1 MATARKRFTLLTAL
15 LISASALSTPV
26 LAQESSDSIFD
37 AVDSFAG
44 AYLAGGAALRDFD
57 FGAAAF
63 YYENALRF
71 DPDNADLQRELMI
84 AYINNGAFEAA
95 LPLAEKL
102 KDVIEIERISRL
114 ALGVEALRNEQY
126 HLVQPILILRQP
138 NDIENLLTGIIT
150 AWAQFGASN
159 TDTALSTIEA
169 LEGPD
174 WYFLFQAYH
183 GALIADAA
191 GRTDQARDLY
201 DQALNNTTG
210 GSASPLTYLR
220 LVEAYAGF
228 LVRQGEVQEAKDII
242 ERGLGI
248 APNNPTLLALSSSIS
263 ANSDV
268 RFIKKPTHGSS
279 EILLNIGSAINR
291 DGAET
296 FASIYLEMARATNP
310 TEPQT
315 LFELGA
321 IAERLDQTERSI
333 ELFSSVSEQSTLFR
347 TAALQRGLG
356 LARLDRNE
364 EAVETLRGLVAESP
378 EDYGGYMALGGV
390 LASDQKYD
398 AVIEVYEEALNHIDR
413 KDERFWPLHYRL
425 GIAYERTKQWP
436 KAEDTFKYALELS
449 PNQPDI
455 LNYLGYSWVDM
466 NINLDEG
473 VDMIKKAVEMRP
485 RDGYIVDSLG
495 WAHYR
500 LGKFDDAVQALERA
514 ADLRPRDPTINDHLG
529 DAYWRVGRKLEAA
542 YQWSQVLD
550 MEPEDVDMAKIEAK
564 LNAANDGSTPLIAES
579 SADEDISDA
588 QATSDENTKQKS
600 DSDGG

>member
-15 LISASALSTPV
+15 LISASALSTP
-26 LAQESSDSIFD
+26 LFAQNSQNPILNS
-37 AVDSFAG
+37 VDSFAG
-44 AYLAGGAALRDFD
+44 AFLAGGAAQRDFN
-57 FGAAAF
+57 FAAAAF

-71 DPDNADLQRELMI
+71 DPDNQDLQRELMI
-84 AYINNGAFEAA
+84 AKINNGEFDAA

-102 KDVIEIERISRL
+102 KNVIEIERISRL
-114 ALGVEALRNEQY
+114 ALGVDALRNEQFTS
-126 HLVQPILILRQP
+126 VQPILMLSQP

-150 AWAQFGASN
+150 AWAQFGNTN
-159 TDTALSTIEA
+159 TDTALATIEA
-169 LEGPD
+169 LNGPD
-174 WYFLFQAYH
+174 WYFLFQSYH

-191 GRTDQARDLY
+191 GKNDLARDLY
-201 DQALNNTTG
+201 DQALNNATG

-220 LVEAYAGF
+220 LVEAYSGF
-228 LVRQGEVQEAKDII
+228 LARQGELHEAREIV

-248 APNNPTLLALSSSIS
+248 APNNPALLELASSIS
-263 ANSDV
+263 TDSEV
-268 RFIKKPTHGSS
+268 RFIKQPAHGAS

-321 IAERLDQTERSI
+321 IADRLGLTERSI
-333 ELFSSVSEQSTLFR
+333 ELFSGVSEQSPLFR

-356 LARLDRNE
+356 LSRLDRND
-364 EAVETLRGLVAESP
+364 EAVETLRRLVAESP
-378 EDYGGYMALGGV
+378 GDYGGYIALGGV

-398 AVIEVYEEALNHIDR
+398 EVIEVYEDALTHIDR
-413 KDERFWPLHYRL
+413 TDERFWPLHYRL

-436 KAEDTFKYALELS
+436 KAETTFKYALELS
-449 PNQPDI
+449 PNQPDV

-473 VDMIKKAVEMRP
+473 VDMIEKAVEMRP

-500 LGKFDDAVQALERA
+500 LGQFDDAVEALERA

-550 MEPEDVDMAKIEAK
+550 MDPEDVDMVKIETK
-564 LNAANDGSTPLIAES
+564 LEAANSGSAPLIAVS
-579 SADEDISDA
+579 SVDEDLGDA
-588 QATSDENTKQKS
+588 QATSGESSEKKS

>member
-1 MATARKRFTLLTAL
+1 MATARKRFTLLTAFF
-15 LISASALSTPV
+15 ISASALSTPV
-26 LAQESSDSIFD
+26 LAQASPDPVFD
-37 AVDSFAG
+37 TVDSFAG

-71 DPDNADLQRELMI
+71 DPDNVDLQRELMI
-84 AYINNGAFEAA
+84 AYINDGEFDAA
-95 LPLAEKL
+95 LPLADKL
-102 KDVIEIERISRL
+102 RDVIEIERISRL
-114 ALGVEALRNEQY
+114 SLGVDALRNEQY
-126 HLVQPILILRQP
+126 ELVQPLLILRQP

-174 WYFLFQAYH
+174 WYSLFKAYH

-191 GRTDQARDLY
+191 GRMDQAGDLY
-201 DQALNNTTG
+201 DLALNNASG

-228 LVRQGEVQEAKDII
+228 LARQGEVQQAKEII
-242 ERGLGI
+242 ERGFGI

-263 ANSDV
+263 AQSDV
-268 RFIKKPTHGSS
+268 RFIKKPAHGAS

-321 IAERLDQTERSI
+321 IADRLGLTERSI
-333 ELFSSVSEQSTLFR
+333 ELFAGVSEQSTLFR

-356 LARLDRNE
+356 LARLERND

-378 EDYGGYMALGGV
+378 EDYGGYIALGGV
-390 LASDQKYD
+390 LASDQRYD
-398 AVIEVYEEALNHIDR
+398 EVIDVYEDALTYLDR
-413 KDERFWPLHYRL
+413 TDERFWPLHYRL

-436 KAEDTFKYALELS
+436 KAEETFKYALELS

-473 VDMIKKAVEMRP
+473 VDMIRKAVEMRP

-500 LGKFDDAVQALERA
+500 LGQFDDAVEALERA

-550 MEPEDVDMAKIEAK
+550 MEPEDVDMAKVEAK
-564 LNAANDGSTPLIAES
+564 LEAANTGAVPLIAVS
-579 SADEDISDA
+579 SVDEDISDA
-588 QATSDENTKQKS
+588 QATSGESTEQKP

>member
-1 MATARKRFTLLTAL
+1 MAIARKRFSLLTAL
-15 LISASALSTPV
+15 FVSATTLSTPL
-26 LAQESSDSIFD
+26 LAQESEGSIFN

-44 AYLAGGAALRDFD
+44 AYLAGGAALRDFN

-71 DPDNADLQRELMI
+71 DPENLDLKRELMI
-84 AYINNGAFEAA
+84 AYINNGDFDAA
-95 LPLAEKL
+95 LPLAEEL
-102 KDVIEIERISRL
+102 KDVLEIERISRL
-114 ALGVEALRNEQY
+114 ALGINALRNEQY
-126 HLVQPILILRQP
+126 SLVQPLLILSQP
-138 NDIENLLTGIIT
+138 NDIENLITGIVT
-150 AWAQFGASN
+150 AWAHFGAGN
-159 TDTALSTIEA
+159 TETALTTIDA

-174 WYFLFQAYH
+174 WYSLFQFYH
-183 GALIADAA
+183 AALIADAA
-191 GRTDQARDLY
+191 GRNEQAGKFYDL
-201 DQALNNTTG
+201 ALNNASG

-220 LVEAYAGF
+220 MIEAYAGYS
-228 LVRQGEVQEAKDII
+228 VRNGDLLEAKEII

-248 APNNPTLLALSSSIS
+248 APNNPTLVALSVSIS
-263 ANSDV
+263 TDSV
-268 RFIKKPTHGSS
+268 IRFTKEPAHGAS
-279 EILLNIGSAINR
+279 EILLNVGSAINR

-310 TEPQT
+310 SEPQT

-321 IAERLDQTERSI
+321 IADRLGLTERSI
-333 ELFSSVSEQSTLFR
+333 ELFSAVPSESSLFR

-356 LARLDRNE
+356 LSRLDRNE

-378 EDYGGYMALGGV
+378 EDYGGYIALGGV

-398 AVIEVYEEALNHIDR
+398 DVIEVYEEALNHLDR
-413 KDERFWPLHYRL
+413 TDERFWPLHYRL

-436 KAEDTFKYALELS
+436 KAEKTFKYALELS

-473 VDMIKKAVEMRP
+473 IEMIEKAVEMRP

-500 LGKFDDAVQALERA
+500 LGRFEEAVEALERA

-550 MEPEDVDMAKIEAK
+550 MEPEDVDMVKVETK
-564 LNAANDGSTPLIAES
+564 LEAANTGSVPLIAES
-579 SADEDISDA
+579 SIDEDLGDA
-588 QATSDENTKQKS
+588 QATSGENTDQKTN
-600 DSDGG
+600 SDGG

>member
-1 MATARKRFTLLTAL
+1 MAIARKRFSLLTAL
-15 LISASALSTPV
+15 LISATTLSTPL
-26 LAQESSDSIFD
+26 LAQESEGSNFNS
-37 AVDSFAG
+37 VDSFAG

-71 DPDNADLQRELMI
+71 DPDNLDLKRELMI
-84 AYINNGAFEAA
+84 AYINNGDFDAA
-95 LPLAEKL
+95 LPLAEDL
-102 KDVIEIERISRL
+102 KDVLEIERISRL
-114 ALGVEALRNEQY
+114 ALGVDALRNEQFN
-126 HLVQPILILRQP
+126 LVQPLLILSQP
-138 NDIENLLTGIIT
+138 NDIENLITGIIT
-150 AWAQFGASN
+150 AWAHFGASN
-159 TDTALSTIEA
+159 TDTALTTIDA

-174 WYFLFQAYH
+174 WYSLFQFYH
-183 GALIADAA
+183 SALIADAA
-191 GRTDQARDLY
+191 GRNEQAAKFFDL
-201 DQALNNTTG
+201 ALNNASG

-220 LVEAYAGF
+220 MIEAYAGF
-228 LVRQGEVQEAKDII
+228 SVRNGDLLEAKEII

-248 APNNPTLLALSSSIS
+248 APNNPTLVALSASIS
-263 ANSDV
+263 TDSV
-268 RFIKKPTHGSS
+268 IRFIKKPAHGAS
-279 EILLNIGSAINR
+279 EILLNVGSAINR

-310 TEPQT
+310 SEPQT

-321 IAERLDQTERSI
+321 IADRLGLTERSI
-333 ELFSSVSEQSTLFR
+333 ELFSGVPAESSLFR

-356 LARLDRNE
+356 LSRLDRNE

-378 EDYGGYMALGGV
+378 EDYGGYIALGGV

-398 AVIEVYEEALNHIDR
+398 DVIEVYEEALNHLDR
-413 KDERFWPLHYRL
+413 TDDRYWPLHYRL

-436 KAEDTFKYALELS
+436 QAEKTFKYALELS

-473 VDMIKKAVEMRP
+473 IEMIEKAVEMRP

-500 LGKFDDAVQALERA
+500 LGQFEEAVEALERA

-542 YQWSQVLD
+542 YQWIQVLD
-550 MEPEDVDMAKIEAK
+550 MEPEDVDMVKIETK
-564 LNAANDGSTPLIAES
+564 LEAANTGSVPFIAES
-579 SADEDISDA
+579 SVDEDLGDT
-588 QATSDENTKQKS
+588 QATSGENTDQETN
-600 DSDGG
+600 SDGG

>member
-15 LISASALSTPV
+15 FISATALSTPSM
-26 LAQESSDSIFD
+26 AQSSQDSIFD

-57 FGAAAF
+57 FGAASF

-71 DPDNADLQRELMI
+71 DPDNMDLQRELMI
-84 AYINNGAFEAA
+84 AYINNGEFDAA

-114 ALGVEALRNEQY
+114 ALGIDALRNERY
-126 HLVQPILILRQP
+126 GSVQPILILSRP

-150 AWAQFGASN
+150 AWAHFGATN
-159 TDTALSTIEA
+159 TDTALSTIDA
-169 LEGPD
+169 LNGPD
-174 WYFLFQAYH
+174 WYFLFQSYH

-191 GRTDQARDLY
+191 GRKEQARDLY
-201 DQALNNTTG
+201 DQALNNATG

-228 LVRQGEVQEAKDII
+228 LTRQGEVQEAKEII

-248 APNNPTLLALSSSIS
+248 APNNPTLLELSSSIS
-263 ANSDV
+263 EDSSI
-268 RFIKKPTHGSS
+268 RFIKKPAHGAS

-321 IAERLDQTERSI
+321 IADRLGLTARSI
-333 ELFSSVSEQSTLFR
+333 ELFSGVSEQSTLFR

-356 LARLDRNE
+356 LSRLDRNE

-378 EDYGGYMALGGV
+378 EDYGGYIALGGV

-398 AVIEVYEEALNHIDR
+398 DVIEVYEEALTHLDR
-413 KDERFWPLHYRL
+413 TDERFWPLHYRL

-436 KAEDTFKYALELS
+436 KAEETFKYALELS
-449 PNQPDI
+449 PNQPDV

-500 LGKFDDAVQALERA
+500 LGQFEDAVEALERA

-550 MEPEDVDMAKIEAK
+550 MDPEDVDMAKIETK
-564 LNAANDGSTPLIAES
+564 LEAANSGSAPLIAES
-579 SADEDISDA
+579 SVDEEINDA
-588 QATSDENTKQKS
+588 QATSGDNSDQKT
-600 DSDGG
+600 DSNGG

>member
-1 MATARKRFTLLTAL
+1 MAPARKRFTLLTAL
-15 LISASALSTPV
+15 LIGASALSTPV
-26 LAQESSDSIFD
+26 LAQDSGGPIFD
-37 AVDSFAG
+37 SVDSFAG

-57 FGAAAF
+57 FGAAAY

-71 DPDNADLQRELMI
+71 DPDNVDLQRELMI
-84 AYINNGAFEAA
+84 AYINNGEFDAA
-95 LPLAEKL
+95 LPLAENL
-102 KDVIEIERISRL
+102 KDVLEIERISRL

-126 HLVQPILILRQP
+126 DLVQPILILRQP

-150 AWAQFGASN
+150 AWAQFGATN
-159 TDTALSTIEA
+159 TDTALDTIEA
-169 LEGPD
+169 LNGPD

-183 GALIADAA
+183 SALITDAA
-191 GRTDQARDLY
+191 GRVDQARDFY
-201 DQALNNTTG
+201 DQALNNTSG

-228 LVRQGEVQEAKDII
+228 LARQGEIQEAK
-242 ERGLGI
+242 EVVQRGLGI
-248 APNNPTLLALSSSIS
+248 APNNPTLLALSSNLTEGSE
-263 ANSDV
+263 V
-268 RFIKKPTHGSS
+268 RYIKKPAHGAS

-321 IAERLDQTERSI
+321 IADRLGLTERSI
-333 ELFSSVSEQSTLFR
+333 ELFAGVSEESTLFR

-356 LARLDRNE
+356 LSRLDRND
-364 EAVETLRGLVAESP
+364 EAVETLRRLVAESP
-378 EDYGGYMALGGV
+378 EDYGGYIALGGV
-390 LASDQKYD
+390 LASDQRYD
-398 AVIEVYEEALNHIDR
+398 EVIEVYEEALTHIDR
-413 KDERFWPLHYRL
+413 TDERFWPLHYRL

-436 KAEDTFKYALELS
+436 MAEKTFKYALELS

-466 NINLDEG
+466 NINLEEG
-473 VDMIKKAVEMRP
+473 VDMIRKAVEMRP

-500 LGKFDDAVQALERA
+500 LGQFEDAVEALERA

-542 YQWSQVLD
+542 FQWSRVLD
-550 MEPEDVDMAKIEAK
+550 MEPEDVDMVQIAAK
-564 LNAANDGSTPLIAES
+564 LEAANKGLIPLIAES
-579 SADEDISDA
+579 SVDEDISDT
-588 QATSDENTKQKS
+588 QATSDDGEEQKA

>member
-1 MATARKRFTLLTAL
+1 MATARKRFSLLTAL
-15 LISASALSTPV
+15 LVGATTLSTPL
-26 LAQESSDSIFD
+26 LAQESEGTIFNS
-37 AVDSFAG
+37 VDSFAG
-44 AYLAGGAALRDFD
+44 AYLAGGAALRDFN
-57 FGAAAF
+57 FGAATF

-71 DPDNADLQRELMI
+71 DPENLDLQRELMI
-84 AYINNGAFEAA
+84 AYINNGEFDTA
-95 LPLAEKL
+95 LPLAEEL
-102 KDVIEIERISRL
+102 KDVLEIERISRL
-114 ALGVEALRNEQY
+114 ALGIDALRDGKFS
-126 HLVQPILILRQP
+126 LVQPLLILSQP

-150 AWAQFGASN
+150 AWAHFGATN
-159 TDTALSTIEA
+159 TDLALDTIDA
-169 LEGPD
+169 LKGPD
-174 WYFLFQAYH
+174 WYSLFQFYH
-183 GALIADAA
+183 AALIADAA
-191 GRTDQARDLY
+191 GRTEQAGKFFDL
-201 DQALNNTTG
+201 ALNNASG

-220 LVEAYAGF
+220 MIEAYAGF
-228 LVRQGEVQEAKDII
+228 SVRNGDLLEAKDII

-248 APNNPTLLALSSSIS
+248 APNNPTLVALSASIS
-263 ANSDV
+263 ADSSI
-268 RFIKKPTHGSS
+268 RFIKKPARGAS
-279 EILLNIGSAINR
+279 EILLNVGSAINR

-321 IAERLDQTERSI
+321 IADRLGLTERSI
-333 ELFSSVSEQSTLFR
+333 ELFSGVSPESSLFR

-356 LARLDRNE
+356 LSRLDRNE

-378 EDYGGYMALGGV
+378 SDYGGYIALGGV
-390 LASDQKYD
+390 LASDQQYD
-398 AVIEVYEEALNHIDR
+398 DVIEVYEEALNHIDR
-413 KDERFWPLHYRL
+413 TDERFWPLHYRL

-436 KAEDTFKYALELS
+436 KAEETFKYALELS

-473 VDMIKKAVEMRP
+473 VEMIEKAVEMRP

-500 LGKFDDAVQALERA
+500 LGQFEEAVEALERA

-550 MEPEDVDMAKIEAK
+550 MEPEDVDMVKIETK
-564 LNAANDGSTPLIAES
+564 LKAANTGSVPLIAES
-579 SADEDISDA
+579 SVDENIGDA
-588 QATSDENTKQKS
+588 QATSGENTDQKTN
-600 DSDGG
+600 SDGG